1 MRRLRSVFIG
11 VATLLVS
18 AVQAEALTLEV
29 KEAEVGE
36 EHGKP
41 AVYFVLTGQST
52 RTFWEFSKENLP
64 KRVIFRVDGRDIM
77 KIWIIQEL
85 SAGRGVLYV
94 ESVNEAVA
102 LAIRLTSGKSTLE
115 VEEEDSQ

>member
-1 MRRLRSVFIG
+1 
-11 VATLLVS
+11 
-18 AVQAEALTLEV
+18 
-29 KEAEVGE
+29 
-36 EHGKP
+36 
-41 AVYFVLTGQST
+41 
-52 RTFWEFSKENLP
+52 
-64 KRVIFRVDGRDIM
+64 VIFRVDGRDIM